1 MEKGDLRKL
10 NKDELILLVCEIQK
24 KLKKE
29 LEIKDDILC
38 FAEIKYWIC
47 AYPDCGAFF
56 VKHRHNLF
64 DVSICEKCSLCLCSE
79 HNNGRIFA
87 NRCLTC
93 QYIK

>member
-38 FAEIKYWIC
+38 FAEVKYWIC

-56 VKHRHNLF
+56 VKHRYNIL
-64 DVSICEKCSLCLCSE
+64 DVSICEKCSLCLCAD
-79 HNNGRIFA
+79 HTHGRKNG
-87 NRCLTC
+87 C
-93 QYIK
+93 

>member
-38 FAEIKYWIC
+38 FAEVKYWIC

-56 VKHRHNLF
+56 VKHRYNIL
-64 DVSICEKCSLCLCSE
+64 DVSICEKCSLCLCSD
-79 HNNGRIFA
+79 HKSHFSIF
-87 NRCLTC
+87 
-93 QYIK
+93 